1 MQETLSSL
9 LGVVVGAIITYIFNV
24 YAEKRSLKNKVYIE
38 IYEQIIKNID
48 KTSKS
53 SKDIKTL
60 KISQLLEKQYKKPNN
75 YGDEH
80 ERLDNSVKEIFRT
93 MQLKIN
99 DLVDL
104 NLYFDYHKI
113 PLEEH
118 RKIIEWIENK
128 SFQIIDSIKK
138 LESLYKSTVSTIG
151 LIRIDNIV
159 WEAIIKE
166 ESLIEEYVNEYLK
179 KNMFFSNNIQENY
192 YRDLLKIK
200 NKKTKEV

>member
-1 MQETLSSL
+1 MKETLLSL
-9 LGVVVGAIITYIFNV
+9 LGVVVGAIITYIFNL
-24 YAEKRSLKNKVYIE
+24 YAEKKSLKNKVYIE

-60 KISQLLEKQYKKPNN
+60 KISQVLEKQYKNPNN
-75 YGDEH
+75 YGDVH
-80 ERLDNSVKEIFRT
+80 ESLDNTVKDIFKT
-93 MQLKIN
+93 MQIKIN

-104 NLYFDYHKI
+104 NLYFNYHMI

-118 RKIIEWIENK
+118 QKDIKWIEHK
-128 SFQIIDSIKK
+128 SFQIIDSIKE

-159 WEAIIKE
+159 WEKIMKE
-166 ESLIEEYVNEYLK
+166 ENLIEKYVNEYLN
-179 KNMFFSNNIQENY
+179 KNMIFSNNIQENY
-192 YRDLLKIK
+192 YKDLLKIK
-200 NKKTKEV
+200 SKRNKEV

>member
-1 MQETLSSL
+1 MKETLLSL
-9 LGVVVGAIITYIFNV
+9 LGVIVGAIITYIFNL
-24 YAEKRSLKNKVYIE
+24 YAEKKSLKNKVYIE

-60 KISQLLEKQYKKPNN
+60 KISQVLEKQYKNPNN
-75 YGDEH
+75 YGDVH
-80 ERLDNSVKEIFRT
+80 ESLDNTVKDIFKT
-93 MQLKIN
+93 MQIKIN

-104 NLYFDYHKI
+104 NLYFNYHMI

-118 RKIIEWIENK
+118 QKDIKWIEHK
-128 SFQIIDSIKK
+128 SFQIIDSIKE

-159 WEAIIKE
+159 WEKIMKE
-166 ESLIEEYVNEYLK
+166 ENLIEKYVNEYLN
-179 KNMFFSNNIQENY
+179 KNMIFSNNIQENY
-192 YRDLLKIK
+192 YKDLLKIK
-200 NKKTKEV
+200 SKRNKEV